1 MTAKRVTRGELSQSL
16 PRLNGPVH
24 GAAEK
29 LSDGS
34 TSEEKLSDG
43 STVEEGGKAIAKPA
57 WGVNVAE
64 KENSKD
70 QTILARVEELAIE
83 NLDLRNQ
90 LQSLQQVMKSDFN
103 VQQRKW
109 ATPAKFVAGSAS
121 RSVGPL
127 DVLLDKKDGQSA
139 DLDKLRAIIAKQ
151 RRDLTKA
158 VEERDAVQGER
169 EQRQSELHIALSA
182 NDELQATLD
191 QVDVLATRRSETI
204 TRDMA
209 RVSEDTRT
217 LQELV
222 TTRSAQ
228 VAQYSQRL
236 TDLEAELQTAGEEH
250 ATAVK
255 EEAIDAR
262 LLAELKE
269 ELANS
274 AAEHEATVAA
284 LRKQETKLLAE
295 VGPLRALARELSEV
309 MEARLKE
316 RERYMRTLVA
326 RWREEVSLQPV
337 FLEWHAAT
345 KRSSISRSEAKTV
358 ITRSATAKEVEVRDA
373 KHAELRRVETDTAL
387 KRRELADLTAI
398 SDRERGEADG
408 RAAADALAADHAR
421 VVAARMVPEIA
432 NAKERLRK
440 AQERIA
446 AAKRPLPKK
455 PSTPETAAVPQ
466 AELNALDKEAQEIRA
481 SLEAKQALLSQ
492 VQQDHDDTK
501 LRLAAL
507 EASKNGPSAEA
518 MRLERERQLLAKIHT
533 LQETNAGLQS
543 EHEKS
548 VDERDALVREEER
561 LGRRSLQGGERR
573 LRKKSSL
580 ND

>member
-1 MTAKRVTRGELSQSL
+1 
-16 PRLNGPVH
+16 
-24 GAAEK
+24 
-29 LSDGS
+29 
-34 TSEEKLSDG
+34 
-43 STVEEGGKAIAKPA
+43 
-57 WGVNVAE
+57 
-64 KENSKD
+64 
-70 QTILARVEELAIE
+70 
-83 NLDLRNQ
+83 
-90 LQSLQQVMKSDFN
+90 
-103 VQQRKW
+103 
-109 ATPAKFVAGSAS
+109 
-121 RSVGPL
+121 
-127 DVLLDKKDGQSA
+127 
-139 DLDKLRAIIAKQ
+139 
-151 RRDLTKA
+151 
-158 VEERDAVQGER
+158 
-169 EQRQSELHIALSA
+169 
-182 NDELQATLD
+182 
-191 QVDVLATRRSETI
+191 
-204 TRDMA
+204 
-209 RVSEDTRT
+209 
-217 LQELV
+217 
-222 TTRSAQ
+222 
-228 VAQYSQRL
+228 
-236 TDLEAELQTAGEEH
+236 
-250 ATAVK
+250 
-255 EEAIDAR
+255 
-262 LLAELKE
+262 
-269 ELANS
+269 
-274 AAEHEATVAA
+274 
-284 LRKQETKLLAE
+284 
-295 VGPLRALARELSEV
+295 
-309 MEARLKE
+309 
-316 RERYMRTLVA
+316 
-326 RWREEVSLQPV
+326 
-337 FLEWHAAT
+337 
-345 KRSSISRSEAKTV
+345 
-358 ITRSATAKEVEVRDA
+358 VRDA
-373 KHAELRRVETDTAL
+373 KQAELRRVETDTAL

-455 PSTPETAAVPQ
+455 PSSPETAAVPQ